1 MSLTI
6 DEIQSILKNKNKIED
21 TIISLQE
28 QISAHKKEINLI
40 ESHLRKNCKHNW
52 VRDYSNSSDDLKK
65 KYCSICLIR

>member
-6 DEIQSILKNKNKIED
+6 DEIQSILIKKNQIED
-21 TIISLQE
+21 TIISLQK
-28 QISAHKKEINLI
+28 QISVHKNELNII

-65 KYCSICLIR
+65 KYCSICLTR